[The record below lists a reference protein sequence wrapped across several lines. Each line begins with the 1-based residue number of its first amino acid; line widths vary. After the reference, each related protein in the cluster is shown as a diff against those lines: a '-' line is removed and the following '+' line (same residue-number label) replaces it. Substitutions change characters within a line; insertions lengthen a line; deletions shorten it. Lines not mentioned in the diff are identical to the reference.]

1 MIATVTTTAT
11 IAVATTSARAIH
23 QYYLSSM
30 TAATITT
37 AIKTRVKQ
45 EMDN

>member
-11 IAVATTSARAIH
+11 IAVATTSA
-23 QYYLSSM
+23 
-30 TAATITT
+30 ATITT
-37 AIKTRVKQ
+37 AIKTGVKQ